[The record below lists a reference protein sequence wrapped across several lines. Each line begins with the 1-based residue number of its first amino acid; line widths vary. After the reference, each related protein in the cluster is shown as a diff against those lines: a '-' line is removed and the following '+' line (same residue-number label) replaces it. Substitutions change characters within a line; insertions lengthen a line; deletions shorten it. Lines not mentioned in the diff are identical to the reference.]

1 MGFEPMWYLYIGF
14 ADRYL
19 RPLSQRVSKYIL
31 FGFHYQTRSLKVL
44 NQPVIL
50 TEVNIAVIETF
61 WL

>member
-1 MGFEPMWYLYIGF
+1 
-14 ADRYL
+14 
-19 RPLSQRVSKYIL
+19 L